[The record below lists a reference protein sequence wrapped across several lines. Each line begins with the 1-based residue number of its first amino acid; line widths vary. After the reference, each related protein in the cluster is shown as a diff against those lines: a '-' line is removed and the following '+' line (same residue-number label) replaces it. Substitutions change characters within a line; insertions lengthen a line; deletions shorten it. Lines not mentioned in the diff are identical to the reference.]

1 MSHHYQ
7 YLDMDMEGGAYKRS
21 PVIHEKAVM
30 AHGTAMQDAHHN
42 KCWDGKYW
50 CVKDICG
57 IVCAVITWSLISYAE
72 FVVVRVILVPNP
84 SLPFAVING
93 VIFQMLAVLAV
104 SSHLR
109 QG

>member
-1 MSHHYQ
+1 MGHQ
-7 YLDMDMEGGAYKRS
+7 YLDMDMEGAYKRTV
-21 PVIHEKAVM
+21 PHEKSVM
-30 AHGTAMQDAHHN
+30 SNKIEDAHN

-57 IVCAVITWSLISYAE
+57 IVCAVITWMLISYAE

-84 SLPFAVING
+84 SLPFAVINM

-104 SSHLR
+104 TSHLR
-109 QG
+109 KN

>member
-1 MSHHYQ
+1 MSHQ
-7 YLDMDMEGGAYKRS
+7 YLDMDMEGAYKRP

-30 AHGTAMQDAHHN
+30 AGTKFQDIHHN

-57 IVCAVITWSLISYAE
+57 IVCAVITWLLISYAE

-84 SLPFAVING
+84 SLPFAVINM
-93 VIFQMLAVLAV
+93 VIFQVLAVLAV